1 MNWVEVTQILGNFY
15 PFLGR
20 KVTQS
25 YANFFTQFAKTKM
38 GNFLPKKG
46 KSYPKWVE
54 FYLFWVGRD
63 ISRLIVA
70 LGDVNYLRMNQRL
83 MQSENNP

>member
-1 MNWVEVTQILGNFY
+1 LGKNYPISRVESCPMNWVEVTQILGNFY

-46 KSYPKWVE
+46 KVTQN
-54 FYLFWVGRD
+54 G
-63 ISRLIVA
+63 
-70 LGDVNYLRMNQRL
+70 
-83 MQSENNP
+83 